1 MNDSN
6 LGYVP
11 VAQSFAAS
19 YVGDGQLQA
28 ATHSFVAPE
37 SHPIVPIKELPG
49 DYVSPNV
56 DTMDVPSWKSL
67 SGITVI
73 CLMTAI
79 VLSMFACL
87 GRADFTFPFLLFA
100 YMVWCWESTWSSI
113 KITQIPQLVT
123 NKLEKVE
130 IKPVSEVYEYTSS
143 LVPASSRTIRNVQGA
158 TLLLILATCIDAIWI
173 FAAYNAWTCDFSD
186 LPSKDS
192 DAPVDP
198 LACFNPDT
206 QTPLMITHG
215 LHRWVLRISNV
226 NFVLK
231 VFIIVLSTL
240 WTSQQRKTR
249 VGPHSKPLPFSFA
262 MGEAEG
268 GSLLSL

>member
-1 MNDSN
+1 MNDSS

-56 DTMDVPSWKSL
+56 ATMDVPSWKSL

-100 YMVWCWESTWSSI
+100 YMVWCWESTWSSV
-113 KITQIPQLVT
+113 KITQIPQSS
-123 NKLEKVE
+123 KLEAVE
-130 IKPVSEVYEYTSS
+130 VKPVSEVYEYTSA
-143 LVPASSRTIRNVQGA
+143 LIPASSRTIRNVQGA

-186 LPSKDS
+186 LPSKDPDS
-192 DAPVDP
+192 PADP

-206 QTPLMITHG
+206 QTPLIITHG

-226 NFVLK
+226 NFFLK
-231 VFIIVLSTL
+231 VIVIVLSTL
-240 WTSQQRKTR
+240 WANQQRKTR
-249 VGPHSKPLPFSFA
+249 VGTHSKLTPSSFMLGDGSVA
-262 MGEAEG
+262 